1 MKIPFHKPYITNDE
15 ISSVSELLKAGWL
28 TAGNKTLEFEKKF
41 KEYVGSGHAVS
52 VNSATAAMHLSLAS
66 AGIRK
71 DDQVLVPALTFAATA
86 EVVRYFDAWP
96 VLVDVERGSH
106 LIDPAKIEQKITEQ
120 TRAIMPVHFGGQP
133 CDMDEICAIAKK
145 YNLFVIEDA
154 AHSIP
159 AWYRGRKVGTIG
171 DATCFSFYAT
181 KTLTTGEGG
190 MICTDNDEW
199 AKRMA
204 VLRLHGI
211 DRDAWSRVNSPRF
224 WQYDVVEVGFKYNTT
239 DIASAMGVEQ
249 LRKVEFMWEK
259 RKRIADLYTAA
270 FKNREEIILP
280 LMKSDRVSSWYLYA
294 IELKIE
300 ALKIGRD
307 RFIEEMLDRGV
318 ALSVHFIPL
327 YEFSYY
333 RKLGYTGADCPNSNW
348 IFERTVSLPIYPGMD
363 DSEIAYVIDAVL
375 GVIKKFKK

>member
-239 DIASAMGVEQ
+239 DIASALGVEQ

-300 ALKIGRD
+300 AFKIGRD